1 MQLVAQPVAGTGH
14 GVLGRNVFGG
24 VIDEVN
30 LVDLGDATGRGR
42 SSRPVYHG
50 TTRLLPCRPALD
62 RHPRPGSVVRGEK
75 TRSGAGF
82 VSSYL
87 GGP

>member
-14 GVLGRNVFGG
+14 GILGQNVFGG
-24 VIDEVN
+24 VFDEVN
-30 LVDLGDATGRGR
+30 LMDLGDATGRGR

-50 TTRLLPCRPALD
+50 MTRLLPCRPALD
-62 RHPRPGSVVRGEK
+62 RHPQPGSVVRGEK

>member
-50 TTRLLPCRPALD
+50 TTRLLPCRPTLD
-62 RHPRPGSVVRGEK
+62 RPPRPGSVVRGEK
-75 TRSGAGF
+75 TQVRRGF
-82 VSSYL
+82 VV
-87 GGP
+87 